1 MEKLKQEEL
10 YRFKLFLL
18 RHGRTEE
25 TADNRFY
32 IIRNI
37 LRQVKPLNLKTVES
51 FLGKLK
57 ERGLKNSSLNQYI
70 GVIRWWA
77 QFKKIRNLQK
87 LKFLKREGTLKQI
100 LSDGEIERFLALPA
114 PQRSYPKVFRMY
126 TTFFSICAFTGMRPG
141 EVSRL
146 QRDDV
151 LFERR
156 QFLVRRAKTQAG
168 VRIVPIPPNIIETV
182 KSYTAYIRRPQ
193 LFINRN
199 GRRINNMN
207 WATEFTRRAKK
218 MDIWRPNLTTYSLR
232 HSLITSL
239 IEEDVSLFKIRQLVG
254 HKNIESTEVYVHLAT
269 KEIARALERH
279 PIIRRQ
285 MPPQRILSTITEMVQ
300 SFRLSDDPRFTY
312 LLVESEDELQLKV
325 KIKTE
330 AVEPNAL

>member
-18 RHGRTEE
+18 RNGRTEE
-25 TADNRFY
+25 TSTNRTY
-32 IIRNI
+32 IVRKIVQDIPHLTVQLVNEY
-37 LRQVKPLNLKTVES
+37 LGGLKA
-51 FLGKLK
+51 
-57 ERGLKNSSLNQYI
+57 RGLKNSSINQYI

-77 QFKKIRNLQK
+77 QFKNIPKLQQ
-87 LKFLKREGTLKQI
+87 LKFLKRDGVLKQI
-100 LSDGEIERFLALPA
+100 LSDGEIERFLALPTLKG
-114 PQRSYPKVFRMY
+114 SYPKVFRMY

-146 QRDDV
+146 QKDDV
-151 LFERR
+151 LLERR

-168 VRIVPIPPNIIETV
+168 VRIVPIPLNIIEEV
-182 KSYTAYIRRPQ
+182 KKYIGYIRRPE
-193 LFINRN
+193 LFLNRN

-207 WATEFTRRAKK
+207 WGTEFTRRAQKIG
-218 MDIWRPNLTTYSLR
+218 IWKPNLTTYSLR

-254 HKNIESTEVYVHLAT
+254 HKNIESTEAYVHLAT

-285 MPPQRILSTITEMVQ
+285 MPPQRILSTIAEMVQ

-312 LLVESEDELQLKV
+312 LLAESEDELQLKV
-325 KIKTE
+325 KIKPE
-330 AVEPNAL
+330 PVEPNAL